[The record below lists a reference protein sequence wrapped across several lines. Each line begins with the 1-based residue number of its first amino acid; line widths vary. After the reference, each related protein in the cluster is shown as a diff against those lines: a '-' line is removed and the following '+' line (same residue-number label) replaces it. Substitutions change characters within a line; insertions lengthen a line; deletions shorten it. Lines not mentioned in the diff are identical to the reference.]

1 MSAKPSDP
9 STRTLR
15 RRTRRRKVF
24 LWPQDRSGS
33 QKVPSVAASLQEPLS
48 LRMGVP
54 CPPETARLCL
64 CCDTHE
70 CGHLK
75 SEPPSQG
82 LNPRACQSP
91 LCSQLHQTALQIQ
104 RKPRWRW
111 GFLWIRPTVAC
122 YFPSKTLLGLKQSHS
137 LGLEVTIKIILG
149 IGWDLPGRFFSLLPK
164 CPGL

>member
-15 RRTRRRKVF
+15 RRTRRRKVS

-33 QKVPSVAASLQEPLS
+33 QKVLSVAASLQEPLS

-111 GFLWIRPTVAC
+111 GFLWIRPTVAVTS
-122 YFPSKTLLGLKQSHS
+122 PAKHS
-137 LGLEVTIKIILG
+137 LGSNRVIVWAGSDHKDHPGDWLG
-149 IGWDLPGRFFSLLPK
+149 SSWQIFFTPS
-164 CPGL
+164 

>member
-15 RRTRRRKVF
+15 RRTRGRKVS

-33 QKVPSVAASLQEPLS
+33 QKVPFVAASLQEPLS
-48 LRMGVP
+48 LRMEVP
-54 CPPETARLCL
+54 YPPETARLCL

-111 GFLWIRPTVAC
+111 GFLWIRPTIAVTSPA
-122 YFPSKTLLGLKQSHS
+122 KHS
-137 LGLEVTIKIILG
+137 LGSNRVIVWAGSDHKDHPGDWLG
-149 IGWDLPGRFFSLLPK
+149 SSRQIFFTPS
-164 CPGL
+164 